1 MKVQTEIYQKTWDAI
16 IVGGGMVG
24 AATALGLAKK
34 GFSVMLLERQ
44 APNLQWNEKTPLG
57 IRVSALTRASENI
70 LRNLDSWEFIENN
83 RHHPFTAMRV
93 WDAFTHVEV
102 DFLAH
107 QIGEYNLGYI
117 VENDLIQAALWQ
129 QFAGQESLSVLL
141 GEEIAEL
148 QLPEYAGDL
157 AQLSLA
163 NGECLQAKLL
173 VAADGGRSQI
183 RQLANIGL
191 NRQDYDQCA
200 VVGTVKTEL
209 SHQDCCWQHYTADG
223 PFAFLSMADNY
234 SSIAWYLPIEKQQ
247 WALSLSNE
255 EFAHQIAK
263 ASDYRLGQ
271 IVEVGQRGAF
281 PLIRQH
287 ANHYV
292 KNGLALIGDAA
303 HTIHPQAGQ
312 GVNLGLLDAA
322 AMVDVLVAAKQA
334 GKDFAKLCNLR
345 KYERWRRG
353 DNALVQR
360 SMEWFAW
367 FYQDHLLQ
375 NGVRQSLLPMANRIK
390 PAKNRLM
397 EQALN
402 GREALPSLA
411 QIYAI

>member
-1 MKVQTEIYQKTWDAI
+1 MNELSDIYQKTWDAV

-24 AATALGLAKK
+24 AATALGLARN
-34 GFSVMLLERQ
+34 GFSVLLLERKQ
-44 APNLQWNEKTPLG
+44 PNLEWNESTPIG

-70 LRNLDSWEFIENN
+70 LRNLGAWEFITRN
-83 RHHPFTAMRV
+83 RHHPFTSMCV
-93 WDAFTHVEV
+93 WDAFTKAEV
-102 DFLAH
+102 DFQARE
-107 QIGEYNLGYI
+107 IGENNLGYI

-129 QFAGQESLSVLL
+129 EFASYQNLSILL
-141 GEEIAEL
+141 GEQIEEI
-148 QLPEYAGDL
+148 QLPEVGGEL
-157 AQLSLA
+157 THIQMA
-163 NGECLQAKLL
+163 NGESLQTKLL
-173 VAADGGRSQI
+173 IAADGGRSQI

-209 SHQDCCWQHYTADG
+209 SHQDCCWQRYTENG
-223 PFAFLSMADNY
+223 PMAFLSMAGNY

-247 WALSLSNE
+247 WALSLSDE
-255 EFAHQIAK
+255 EFAKEIGI

-271 IVEVGQRGAF
+271 IVELGQRGAF

-322 AMVDVLVAAKQA
+322 AIVDVLVDAKLA
-334 GKDFAKLCNLR
+334 GKDFAKLTNLR

-367 FYQDHLLQ
+367 FYQNQ
-375 NGVRQSLLPMANRIK
+375 QVKNGVRQGMLPLANRLK
-390 PAKNRLM
+390 PAKNWLM

-402 GREALPSLA
+402 GREALPKLA